1 MRRKIL
7 VFLSVTAI
15 ILSVA
20 AVGCNNEVDEEII
33 SFTDTAVE
41 NVLVS
46 LNEQDFESYNKD
58 MDDEMLKVVTEEYF
72 TTLFTYL
79 KDAIGEYEKDSKR
92 YIDSYVQG
100 DIYVVIYGADYTEE
114 PEDVIVTGVVSVTDD
129 GVYQISGTWFD
140 SPKLRE
146 TENEG

>member
-15 ILSVA
+15 ILSAA

-58 MDDEMLKVVTEEYF
+58 MDDEMLKVVTKDSF
-72 TTLFTYL
+72 ATFSTYL
-79 KDAIGEYEKDSKR
+79 KDTIGEYRQDSKE
-92 YIDSYVQG
+92 YVDSYTQG
-100 DIYVVIYGADYTEE
+100 GYYVVIYNSDYTNE
-114 PEDVIVTGVVSVTDD
+114 PENVIVKAVISVTDD

-146 TENEG
+146 TEYEG

>member
-100 DIYVVIYGADYTEE
+100 DIYVVIYEAGYTEE

-129 GVYQISGTWFD
+129 GVYQISGTWYD

>member
-100 DIYVVIYGADYTEE
+100 DIYVVIYEAGYTEE

>member
-58 MDDEMLKVVTEEYF
+58 MDDEMLKVVTKDSF
-72 TTLFTYL
+72 ATFSTYL
-79 KDAIGEYEKDSKR
+79 KDTIGEYRQDSKE
-92 YIDSYVQG
+92 YVDSYTQG
-100 DIYVVIYGADYTEE
+100 GYYVVIYNSDYTNE
-114 PEDVIVTGVVSVTDD
+114 PENVIVKAVISVTDD

-146 TENEG
+146 TEYEG

>member
-58 MDDEMLKVVTEEYF
+58 MDDEMLKVVTEDSF
-72 TTLFTYL
+72 ATFSTYL
-79 KDAIGEYEKDSKR
+79 KDTIGEYRQDSKE
-92 YIDSYVQG
+92 YVDSYTQSG
-100 DIYVVIYGADYTEE
+100 FYVVIYETDYTDE
-114 PEDVIVTGVVSVTDD
+114 PEDVIVKAVVSVTDD